1 MEKRLMKAL
10 VKAEPKAGISYQDV
24 PIPECGP
31 DDILVKVMAAGI
43 CGSDVHMYEWTPNY
57 EFSIPYMPFIMGHE
71 FCGVVAETGKNI
83 TSFKPGD
90 RVFCRCFFIDGTC
103 EYCSDGKQHF
113 CRLGDKRLGLHMD
126 GGFAE
131 YCLMPENG
139 LIKLPDSI
147 SFERGA
153 MIEPMY
159 VTANA
164 VYDSQIRFGD
174 FCVVQGPGPIGLMTL
189 LFAKAR
195 GAGKCV
201 MLGTRRDE
209 KRMELAKEFGA
220 DYMIYGDEEDAQKRI
235 LELTD
240 GMGADI
246 VFECTGVPQ
255 MVQKGLDVI
264 KKSGTLVA
272 VGIYPAKAEL
282 DLTSLVRSA
291 KNIKG
296 TYGGPVTLERLI
308 SWLDSSNPLVEKLD
322 KLITHR
328 SSIKNANEAFE
339 RCVRKENIKE
349 LFVNFD

>member
-1 MEKRLMKAL
+1 
-10 VKAEPKAGISYQDV
+10 
-24 PIPECGP
+24 
-31 DDILVKVMAAGI
+31 
-43 CGSDVHMYEWTPNY
+43 
-57 EFSIPYMPFIMGHE
+57 
-71 FCGVVAETGKNI
+71 
-83 TSFKPGD
+83 
-90 RVFCRCFFIDGTC
+90 
-103 EYCSDGKQHF
+103 
-113 CRLGDKRLGLHMD
+113 
-126 GGFAE
+126 
-131 YCLMPENG
+131 
-139 LIKLPDSI
+139 
-147 SFERGA
+147 
-153 MIEPMY
+153 
-159 VTANA
+159 
-164 VYDSQIRFGD
+164 
-174 FCVVQGPGPIGLMTL
+174 MTL